1 MVWLDSNPLPPM
13 GKPEIVVAPVGGE
26 RQPPVPARKTP
37 VVVTKAAPRE
47 NGPGGGATNKRGNII
62 DILA

>member
-1 MVWLDSNPLPPM
+1 MVWLDANPLPPM
-13 GKPEIVVAPVGGE
+13 GKPEIVVAPVGSE
-26 RQPPVPARKTP
+26 RPATVPARKAA

-47 NGPGGGATNKRGNII
+47 NDPIGAAGKRGNIV